1 MLGADGSECWLHN
14 VFVKHVHD
22 SVSLCHISLVN
33 HILPARALSEH
44 EAGVGQVLCVDD
56 PPLQLIPTRSTLAFF
71 VVLNAGSVTEAEE
84 TRLATSAPSPE
95 ALYTVCPPGASP
107 MRAFFFPR
115 IFCFSQ

>member
-1 MLGADGSECWLHN
+1 MSEYL
-14 VFVKHVHD
+14 
-22 SVSLCHISLVN
+22 
-33 HILPARALSEH
+33 LPARVHSEH

-71 VVLNAGSVTEAEE
+71 VVLSAGSKKEAEE

-107 MRAFFFPR
+107 MRALFFPAFFASVSDGGR
-115 IFCFSQ
+115 SLTKVYEVY